1 MDMAV
6 HVTQCYLLKEIN
18 QQEKETK
25 DWMRGE
31 GKKWGRKALRR
42 PKGREGV
49 TDPPGQACTPCCP
62 ESRPP
67 SAHCGCCWCHGLQTA
82 GAVPPRSKSPLWTV
96 LNRLGW
102 YRCESPLF
110 CQPAWQRKRKLIRRS
125 GPCIVIFLEASF
137 YGALSP
143 SKLSVPSTKS
153 QGEQSGH
160 LQRYT
165 FWEWVMVQGGK
176 SQNNLS
182 CMSKGFRAPGIVK

>member
-18 QQEKETK
+18 QQEKEQRLNEG
-25 DWMRGE
+25 RGE
-31 GKKWGRKALRR
+31 KRRVKGPQKA
-42 PKGREGV
+42 KGREGV

-67 SAHCGCCWCHGLQTA
+67 SAHCGCCWCHGPQTA
-82 GAVPPRSKSPLWTV
+82 GAAPPRSKSPLWTV

-110 CQPAWQRKRKLIRRS
+110 CQPAGQRKRKLIRGS
-125 GPCIVIFLEASF
+125 GPCIVIFQEASF

-153 QGEQSGH
+153 PGWAVWTSSRIY
-160 LQRYT
+160 LLR
-165 FWEWVMVQGGK
+165 
-176 SQNNLS
+176 
-182 CMSKGFRAPGIVK
+182 MSHSLRRKITE